1 MSETI
6 IAVLSKPL
14 IVHFLSFL
22 IMQYL
27 LKFPNRVYILVDQI
41 SALVCQLHNNCMLV
55 AIITD
60 DNDLK
65 KELVLKEYNFQLK
78 FQKIEYQQNDN

>member
-1 MSETI
+1 
-6 IAVLSKPL
+6 
-14 IVHFLSFL
+14 
-22 IMQYL
+22 
-27 LKFPNRVYILVDQI
+27 
-41 SALVCQLHNNCMLV
+41 MLV

-78 FQKIEYQQNDN
+78 FQKIEYQQNDT

>member
-1 MSETI
+1 M
-6 IAVLSKPL
+6 
-14 IVHFLSFL
+14 
-22 IMQYL
+22 
-27 LKFPNRVYILVDQI
+27 KFPNWVYILVDQI